1 MTPRGTWKFFIR
13 ARPGRPANKCTYNSP
28 YIIWH
33 FKYSHNKA
41 GCIKGL
47 YCPPGGSGSGQKW
60 ATASSYVRPPV
71 GLPPAQFIIRR
82 IPPPLFALSRAE
94 LFASVRTARTRRAP
108 ARARPSQGIFR
119 ETSRNIS
126 RLFLLQNCF
135 AVNLSEMICKLT
147 VFCYAGKVKP
157 TSSYL

>member
-108 ARARPSQGIFR
+108 ARARPSQGLFQ
-119 ETSRNIS
+119 ETNRNIS
-126 RLFLLQNCF
+126 RLFF
-135 AVNLSEMICKLT
+135 CKT
-147 VFCYAGKVKP
+147 V
-157 TSSYL
+157 SQ

>member
-1 MTPRGTWKFFIR
+1 MTPRGTWKFLR
-13 ARPGRPANKCTYNSP
+13 ARPGRPANKCMYTP

-33 FKYSHNKA
+33 FIYSHNKA

-108 ARARPSQGIFR
+108 ARARPSQGLFR

-126 RLFLLQNCF
+126 RLFLLQNCS

>member
-1 MTPRGTWKFFIR
+1 MHALVGLPINAYLHHILHGTLYIVIIR
-13 ARPGRPANKCTYNSP
+13 QDVS
-28 YIIWH
+28 
-33 FKYSHNKA
+33 KA
-41 GCIKGL
+41 CIA
-47 YCPPGGSGSGQKW
+47 PPGGSGSGQKW

-82 IPPPLFALSRAE
+82 IPRPLFALSRAE

-108 ARARPSQGIFR
+108 ARARPSQGLFQ

-147 VFCYAGKVKP
+147 VFCYVGKVKP

>member
-1 MTPRGTWKFFIR
+1 MTPRGTWKFLR
-13 ARPGRPANKCTYNSP
+13 ARPGRPANKCIYTP

-33 FKYSHNKA
+33 FIYSHNKA

-82 IPPPLFALSRAE
+82 IPPRTPFCSLASGTFCERENRAHQTRASQSSTFTRPFPRDEQEHLQTFSFAKLFRSE
-94 LFASVRTARTRRAP
+94 P
-108 ARARPSQGIFR
+108 FR
-119 ETSRNIS
+119 DDLQTHCV
-126 RLFLLQNCF
+126 LLCCQ
-135 AVNLSEMICKLT
+135 S
-147 VFCYAGKVKP
+147 
-157 TSSYL
+157 